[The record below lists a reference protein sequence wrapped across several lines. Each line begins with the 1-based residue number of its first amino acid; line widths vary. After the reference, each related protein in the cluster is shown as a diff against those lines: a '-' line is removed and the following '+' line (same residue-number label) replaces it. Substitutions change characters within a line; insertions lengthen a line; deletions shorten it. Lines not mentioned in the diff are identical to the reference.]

1 MLLNPR
7 AGLVPVAIF
16 DDDRKVHG
24 LTLMGVPVVGAI
36 EDIPSAA
43 SRYAIQQVLLTIP
56 APSGEL
62 VERSLRAA
70 EGAGVALKILPGV
83 RDLVGGIGRPA
94 ISTQSR
100 EPRIEDLL
108 GRKEVVTDL
117 GAVRAS
123 LAHRRVL
130 ITGAGGSIG
139 SEIARQVAGFDPAL
153 LLLLDHDETHLHD
166 TAARLQGCCE
176 QVLVDVRER
185 DAIFETFSR
194 YEPEVVFHAAAHKH
208 VPILESF
215 PIEAVQTNV
224 FGTLN
229 VVEASAAIG
238 TTRLVYIST
247 DKAVE
252 PASVMGASK
261 SVGER
266 ILLDRAPVGASYC
279 AVRFGNVLGSRGSV
293 IPTFREQIARGGP
306 VTVTDPH
313 MTRYFMSVEE
323 AVQLVLQ
330 ASVFAERGDI
340 FMLEMGTPV
349 KILDLAQRMIRLS
362 GYSVGT
368 DIPIRVIGARKG
380 EKIDEELRAPGE
392 AVHPTGHSSILRL
405 SPMPLE
411 ADRFADGLSSLAEAA
426 MKRDGELAK
435 QLLFSLCSGH
445 RSAERA
451 RAEA

>member
-1 MLLNPR
+1 
-7 AGLVPVAIF
+7 
-16 DDDRKVHG
+16 
-24 LTLMGVPVVGAI
+24 
-36 EDIPSAA
+36 
-43 SRYAIQQVLLTIP
+43 
-56 APSGEL
+56 
-62 VERSLRAA
+62 
-70 EGAGVALKILPGV
+70 
-83 RDLVGGIGRPA
+83 
-94 ISTQSR
+94 
-100 EPRIEDLL
+100 
-108 GRKEVVTDL
+108 
-117 GAVRAS
+117 
-123 LAHRRVL
+123 
-130 ITGAGGSIG
+130 
-139 SEIARQVAGFDPAL
+139 
-153 LLLLDHDETHLHD
+153 
-166 TAARLQGCCE
+166 
-176 QVLVDVRER
+176 
-185 DAIFETFSR
+185 
-194 YEPEVVFHAAAHKH
+194 
-208 VPILESF
+208 
-215 PIEAVQTNV
+215 
-224 FGTLN
+224 
-229 VVEASAAIG
+229 
-238 TTRLVYIST
+238 VYIST